1 MNTKKYAP
9 KLPLQLDKDGNFVKI
24 DDFIQNC
31 KQKLRMIIL
40 TNPGEKIMEPNFGV
54 GIKRYLFEST
64 SGIVTF
70 NYINGTL
77 DNVSAENIQETIK
90 NSIISQVTRY
100 ASDIQLYN
108 VDVSLEEQ
116 MLYVNIGYNYKGI
129 TTDNLELQ
137 ITL

>member
-77 DNVSAENIQETIK
+77 DNVSAENIQETILLPTNTNNRNLIIKIIK
-90 NSIISQVTRY
+90 NITNKNNSVDIVYANLLQKLLNNQKKSASTR
-100 ASDIQLYN
+100 
-108 VDVSLEEQ
+108 
-116 MLYVNIGYNYKGI
+116 
-129 TTDNLELQ
+129 
-137 ITL
+137 